1 MDESGIS
8 SIDKGKG
15 RELDVPTPSDS
26 QRSIRR
32 ERSPTPSMLMRRK
45 TDGEAIRSDNG
56 PRSAG
61 YVDKKTRFNGSENRG
76 KGGKKKDGLKRRHSS
91 NDAHTNVYTA
101 CGRHSDDW
109 LFGGFSV
116 AGVVKKIWQ
125 KESKDSD

>member
-1 MDESGIS
+1 MSAPAPSTGTETLWKSDYERLSSITTQDSRMDESGIS

-45 TDGEAIRSDNG
+45 TEGEAIRSDNG

-61 YVDKKTRFNGSENRG
+61 YMDKKTRFNGSENRE
-76 KGGKKKDGLKRRHSS
+76 KGGKKKDELKRRHSS

-101 CGRHSDDW
+101 
-109 LFGGFSV
+109 
-116 AGVVKKIWQ
+116 
-125 KESKDSD
+125 